1 MQAYEIN
8 NSIHNENHA
17 IKADDDSR
25 NRKRTASDINHPSW
39 TDEKNTGRFSG
50 KPMHQFLLEGNF
62 S

>member
-25 NRKRTASDINHPSW
+25 NRKRTASDINHPS
-39 TDEKNTGRFSG
+39 
-50 KPMHQFLLEGNF
+50 
-62 S
+62 